1 MLSEENLY
9 KYRSMLD
16 SSRGRAKL
24 SIAFIFFEFLSP
36 TLDRKMEFDKSL
48 LFLETLLL
56 LLLLLLLFLETLD

>member
-1 MLSEENLY
+1 
-9 KYRSMLD
+9 MLD

-56 LLLLLLLFLETLD
+56 LLLLLLLFLKTLD